1 MFVWFTEWVAMDL
14 NQGSSVPPSSGGRA
28 RTPWIVVAGIFVAGL
43 IAGLVITNLSF
54 AGAQTPSPSP
64 SAKLHRG
71 LGHAFGHKG
80 FGGFGGGIHG
90 QFTVPG
96 PNGGYQTILTQIG
109 TVDSVSASSIT
120 VKSEDGYTHTYSV
133 DNNTLVAAGNN
144 GIADVAKGDTVRVLA
159 VGNAAKQI
167 LDATKVQ
174 SLRQKYWGPK
184 HKDATPEPDGS
195 ATATNTSA
203 NV

>member
-1 MFVWFTEWVAMDL
+1 MDSM
-14 NQGSSVPPSSGGRA
+14 QGGPATGART
-28 RTPWIVVAGIFVAGL
+28 RTPWFVVLAIFAVGLVAGL
-43 IAGLVITNLSF
+43 IISNLNI

-64 SAKLHRG
+64 NTPGGKMFRGFGHRG
-71 LGHAFGHKG
+71 FGP
-80 FGGFGGGIHG
+80 GGGIHG
-90 QFTVPG
+90 QFTVPA
-96 PNGGYQTILTQIG
+96 PNGGYETILTQIG
-109 TVDSVSASSIT
+109 TVDSVSSSSIT

-167 LDATKVQ
+167 VDATKVQ
-174 SLRQKYWGPK
+174 SLRQKYWGPR
-184 HKDATPEPDGS
+184 HENQAPAPSGS
-195 ATATNTSA
+195 PTASNTSA

>member
-1 MFVWFTEWVAMDL
+1 MDL
-14 NQGSSVPPSSGGRA
+14 SQGSSVPPSSGGRA
-28 RTPWIVVAGIFVAGL
+28 RTSWIVVAGIFVAGL

-64 SAKLHRG
+64 SAKNHHG
-71 LGHAFGHKG
+71 FGHAFGHKG

-90 QFTVPG
+90 QFTVPA

-144 GIADVAKGDTVRVLA
+144 GITDVAKGDTVRVLA

-167 LDATKVQ
+167 VDATKVQ
-174 SLRQKYWGPK
+174 SLRQKYWGNK
-184 HKDATPEPDGS
+184 HRDETPEPSGS